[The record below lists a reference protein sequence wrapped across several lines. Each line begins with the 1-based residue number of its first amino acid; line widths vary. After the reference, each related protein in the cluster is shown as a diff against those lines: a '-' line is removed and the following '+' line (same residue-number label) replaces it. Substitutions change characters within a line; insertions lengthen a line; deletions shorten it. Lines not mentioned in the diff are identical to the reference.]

1 MYIPAERLEISWDV
15 AELFQEYW
23 YGFNPPETETSI
35 LPLVAALQFVFIWVK
50 LTMGE
55 VGSVK
60 VMLIVLLHKLAS
72 VIVRV

>member
-1 MYIPAERLEISWDV
+1 ML
-15 AELFQEYW
+15 
-23 YGFNPPETETSI
+23 I
-35 LPLVAALQFVFIWVK
+35 LPLVAALQSVFIWVK

-60 VMLIVLLHKLAS
+60 VMLVVLLHKLAS